1 MMSLIIDVPES
12 PVTLAIF
19 VLPHSNVAVT
29 AFSIKFASGLSGI
42 GSLSKIVDFYVFMAI
57 TSSYLL

>member
-19 VLPHSNVAVT
+19 VPPHSNVAVT
-29 AFSIKFASGLSGI
+29 VSVDLS
-42 GSLSKIVDFYVFMAI
+42 
-57 TSSYLL
+57 